1 MKAIAFYQAEA
12 TKSLFRLGADPNM
25 TNEANRKNCLNK
37 AYEYRNNDII
47 NDIKLYSEKYFDIC
61 SYPQT
66 YVLYK
71 NEAASCGR
79 FSKSPFSILPQK
91 NKIIKKNQ

>member
-1 MKAIAFYQAEA
+1 MQQIYLKRM
-12 TKSLFRLGADPNM
+12 TKQDITRSVTICTESVKTFWGVDPNM
-25 TNEANRKNCLNK
+25 TNEANGKNCLNK

-47 NDIKLYSEKYFDIC
+47 KDIKLYSEKYFDIC

-71 NEAASCGR
+71 NEAAS
-79 FSKSPFSILPQK
+79 
-91 NKIIKKNQ
+91 